1 MATAKK
7 TRRIGEERERSRVFE
22 FELEQ
27 AESGERAAAGL
38 VVRTV
43 TINGEE
49 FNVYRLS
56 CSSEFPVERRDWSTG
71 ETYLEILSHE
81 PKDVDLRRFKAGAAV
96 RDTHWGE
103 QVGITEGAD
112 VTAKRKLD
120 VEVRYDKDDLSQK
133 FELGLRRLIRKNV
146 SVRYLTVGKPRI
158 GVDAKTGLQTRTYR
172 WMPIHMS
179 HEADGADPTV
189 GGGRSQAVQ
198 DPEQNRELIEVD
210 VPETE
215 SPTREEERT
224 EMTEDE
230 RKAQEAAQVSDRQKA
245 VDEALKNRRTTDT
258 QIRTMARNANWTDV
272 EVERLLE
279 KNPTREAAAIEILER
294 GATPAKP
301 APAVRSA
308 LDEASPKERRELRKR
323 LSLVDAIEQ
332 SAHMRATGGKPTGIV
347 GEWHQRLLAAGGGK
361 QENPGYLLI
370 PYRTYSDEE
379 AEEREFDRARLR
391 AQMGGRA
398 MGTAV
403 VGSGAELVYDQPP
416 MDILDALRPRLIL
429 NNLGCTFLPGL
440 KGDLPLPRFT
450 SDAVLHH
457 VDENPG
463 VDVTSTTLGT
473 DVAWLKRK
481 SLAGAL
487 PLPKQLMQNSQVAL
501 ELKARASIAA
511 AAAVMIN
518 RKCFH
523 GTGSQYQPM
532 GMWTLPGVTPVAV
545 ADSVHGIPAFG
556 DFIDMQTAIKDLD
569 AGSDGS
575 ASGYAM
581 TTGLAGLLRK
591 TSEAS
596 AVWKPIWTGSRW
608 QGEVAGE
615 RSFASNVLDG
625 TLGTGAD
632 EHACV
637 YSPDWSM
644 YYVALFGDGMEI
656 FGDPY
661 SAALQ
666 QQFLLHLFMMYD
678 GGTGIPELLVK
689 LTGAHLHE

>member
-1 MATAKK
+1 MATPK
-7 TRRIGEERERSRVFE
+7 TRKIGEERERSRTFE
-22 FELEQ
+22 FELERE
-27 AESGERAAAGL
+27 ESGERAAAGL
-38 VVRTV
+38 VVRTA

-71 ETYLEILSHE
+71 ENYLEILSHE

-103 QVGITEGAD
+103 QVGITEGAE

-146 SVRYLTVGKPRI
+146 SVRYLTVGKPRL
-158 GVDAKTGLQTRTYR
+158 GVDEKTGLQTRTYR

-189 GGGRSQAVQ
+189 GGGRGQ
-198 DPEQNRELIEVD
+198 DPTDPVQNRELLEVD
-210 VPETE
+210 VPPE

-224 EMTEDE
+224 EMTKEE
-230 RKAQEAAQVSDRQKA
+230 EQAQAADRAAEQKRA
-245 VDEALKNRRTTDT
+245 VDEALKTRRETDK
-258 QIRTMARNANWTDV
+258 QIRTMARGANWSED
-272 EVERLLE
+272 EVEGLIE
-279 KNPTREAAAIEILER
+279 KAPTRADAAIEILER
-294 GATPAKP
+294 GATSPKP
-301 APAVRSA
+301 APPMRSVIEE
-308 LDEASPKERRELRKR
+308 LGPKGRREVRKR
-323 LSLVDAIEQ
+323 YSLTRAVEQ
-332 SAHMRATGGKPTGIV
+332 SALLQRGGKPDGIE
-347 GEWHQRLLAAGGGK
+347 GDLHRELLAAQGGK
-361 QENPGYLLI
+361 QENPGYLII
-370 PYRTYSDEE
+370 PYRTYGDEE

-391 AQMGGRA
+391 QQMGQRA
-398 MGTAV
+398 MGTTV
-403 VGSGAELVYDQPP
+403 VGSGAELVYDNPP
-416 MDILDALRPRLIL
+416 MDILDALRPRLL
-429 NNLGCTFLPGL
+429 LQNLGCTFLPGL

-532 GMWTLPGVTPVAV
+532 GMWNLPGVTPVAST
-545 ADSVHGIPAFG
+545 AIPVFA
-556 DFIDMQTAIKDLD
+556 DFINMQTAIEDLD

-581 TTGLAGLLRK
+581 TTGLSGLLRK

-615 RSFASNVLDG
+615 RAFASNVLEK
-625 TLGTGAD
+625 TLGSSSH
-632 EHACV
+632 EHACL

-678 GGTGIPELLVK
+678 GGTGIPELIVK
-689 LTGAHLHE
+689 LTGAHISS

>member
-1 MATAKK
+1 MTTPRK
-7 TRRIGEERERSRVFE
+7 TRTIGEDRERSRTFE
-22 FELEQ
+22 FEREG
-27 AESGERAAAGL
+27 AASGERAAADL

-43 TINGEE
+43 TVNGEE
-49 FNVYRLS
+49 FDVYRIT
-56 CSSEFPVERRDWSTG
+56 CSSEFPLERRDWNTG
-71 ETYLEILSHE
+71 QDYLEILSHE

-96 RDTHWGE
+96 RDTHWGQ
-103 QVGITEGAD
+103 QVGITMDAE
-112 VTAKRKLD
+112 VTPQRKLG
-120 VEVRYDKDDLSQK
+120 VELRYDKDKDSQK
-133 FELGLRRLIRKNV
+133 FELGLRRLIRRNV
-146 SVRYLTVGKPRI
+146 SVRYVTIGEPRR
-158 GVDAKTGLQTRTYR
+158 GRDEKTGLETRTYR
-172 WMPIHMS
+172 WMPIHIS
-179 HEADGADPTV
+179 HEPDAADPTV
-189 GGGRSQAVQ
+189 GGGRSQDQKAT
-198 DPEQNRELIEVD
+198 EQNRELIDVD
-210 VPETE
+210 VPE
-215 SPTREEERT
+215 SPTRDEERIA
-224 EMTEDE
+224 MTEEE
-230 RKAQEAAQVSDRQKA
+230 RKAQEAAQAADRQNA
-245 VDEALKNRRTTDT
+245 IDQALKNRRTTDT
-258 QIRTMARNANWTDV
+258 QIRTMARNANWSDV
-272 EVERLLE
+272 EVEGLLE
-279 KNPTREAAAIEILER
+279 KNPTREAAAVEILER
-294 GATPAKP
+294 GTTAPKP
-301 APAVRSA
+301 APPVRSA
-308 LDEASPKERRELRKR
+308 LQEADPKERRELRKR
-323 LSLVDAIEQ
+323 HSLTRAIEQ
-332 SAHMRATGGKPTGIV
+332 SAIMQRSGKPDGIE
-347 GEWHQRLLAAGGGK
+347 GEWHNRLLAAAGGK
-361 QENPGYLLI
+361 QENPGYLLV
-370 PYRTYSDEE
+370 PYRTYTDEE

-391 AQMGGRA
+391 QQMGQRA
-398 MGTAV
+398 MGTTV
-403 VGSGAELVYDQPP
+403 VGAGAELVYDQPP
-416 MDILDALRPRLIL
+416 MDILDALRPRLLL

-487 PLPKQLMQNSQVAL
+487 PLPKQLLQNAQIAL
-501 ELKARASIAA
+501 ELKARQSIAA

-532 GMWTLPGVTPVAV
+532 GMWTLPGTTPKVSTA
-545 ADSVHGIPAFG
+545 IPVFG
-556 DFIDMQTAIKDLD
+556 DFIDMQTAIEDLD

-581 TTGLAGLLRK
+581 TTGLSGLLRK
-591 TSEAS
+591 TSEAA

-615 RSFASNVLDG
+615 RAFASNVLEKTVG
-625 TLGTGAD
+625 SGD

-678 GGTGIPELLVK
+678 GGTGIPELIVR
-689 LTGAHLHE
+689 LTGAHISA

>member
-1 MATAKK
+1 MATPKK
-7 TRRIGEERERSRVFE
+7 TRTIGEERERSRTFE
-22 FELEQ
+22 FELER
-27 AESGERAAAGL
+27 AASGERAPADL

-49 FNVYRLS
+49 FNVYHIT

-71 ETYLEILSHE
+71 QTYLEILSHE
-81 PKDVDLRRFKAGAAV
+81 PKDVDLRRLKAGAAI
-96 RDTHWGE
+96 RDTHLGE
-103 QVGITEGAD
+103 QVGITEDAE
-112 VTAKRKLD
+112 VEPQRKLGVD
-120 VEVRYDKDDLSQK
+120 LRYDKDELSQK

-146 SVRYLTVGKPRI
+146 SMRYLTVGKPRI
-158 GVDAKTGLQTRTYR
+158 GRDEKSGMETRTYR
-172 WMPIHMS
+172 WMPIHIS
-179 HEADGADPTV
+179 HEADAADPTV
-189 GGGRSQAVQ
+189 GGGRSEEQKAA
-198 DPEQNRELIEVD
+198 EQNRELIEVD
-210 VPETE
+210 VPE
-215 SPTREEERT
+215 SPTRDEERDA
-224 EMTEDE
+224 MTEEE
-230 RKAQEAAQVSDRQKA
+230 RKAQEAAQAADRQNA
-245 VDEALKNRRTTDT
+245 IDQALKNRRATDT
-258 QIRTMARNANWTDV
+258 QIRTMARNANWSDV
-272 EVERLLE
+272 EVEGLLE
-279 KNPTREAAAIEILER
+279 KNPTREAAAVEILER
-294 GATPAKP
+294 SATPPKP
-301 APAVRSA
+301 APTRSA
-308 LDEASPKERRELRKR
+308 LEGADKNDRRELRKR
-323 LSLVDAIEQ
+323 HSLMRAIEQ
-332 SAHMRATGGKPTGIV
+332 SAILQRNGKVDGIE
-347 GEWHQRLLAAGGGK
+347 GEWHHRLLAAQGDK
-361 QENPGYLLI
+361 QENPGYLLV
-370 PYRTYSDEE
+370 PYRTYTDEE

-391 AQMGGRA
+391 QQMGQQMGQRA
-398 MGTAV
+398 MGTTV
-403 VGSGAELVYDQPP
+403 VGAGAELVYDQPP
-416 MDILDALRPRLIL
+416 MDILDALRPRLLL

-487 PLPKQLMQNSQVAL
+487 PLPKQLMQNSQIAL

-532 GMWTLPGVTPVAV
+532 GMWTLPGTTPKAST
-545 ADSVHGIPAFG
+545 AIPVFG
-556 DFIDMQTAIKDLD
+556 DFIDMQTAIEDLD

-581 TTGLAGLLRK
+581 TTGLSGLLRK
-591 TSEAS
+591 TSEAA

-608 QGEVAGE
+608 RGEVAGE
-615 RSFASNVLDG
+615 PAFASNVLEK
-625 TLGTGAD
+625 TLGGSAH

-678 GGTGIPELLVK
+678 GGTGIPELIVR
-689 LTGAHLHE
+689 LTGAHISA